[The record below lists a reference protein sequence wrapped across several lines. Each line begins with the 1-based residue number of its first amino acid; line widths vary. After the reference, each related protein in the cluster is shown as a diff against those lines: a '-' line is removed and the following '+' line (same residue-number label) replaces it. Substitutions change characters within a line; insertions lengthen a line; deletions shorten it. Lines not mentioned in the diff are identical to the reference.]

1 MKKLNKKEMVQ
12 NLAEQYAVN
21 VKVGDVIRAK
31 QETHYRNKVIVAFGK
46 SKGKVYA
53 GQYAPHS
60 HRVIK
65 DSGRL
70 LQPEIINQII
80 DRITELVQ
88 SMKIYLY
95 NDQNGTGVLRHVM
108 IRQAHATGEIMVVFV
123 TGTSKFPSR
132 HNLIQVLTSE
142 FPQIKTIVQTI
153 NSRQT
158 SVVIENKPLVLYGDG
173 TITDI
178 LCGKKIT
185 ISATAFYQIHSE
197 QCEVLYGLAKKMVNC
212 KPTDT
217 LLDTYCGV
225 GTIGLT
231 LADSCKSV
239 MGVEINSDAIHN
251 ARHNAKQNHVKNMK
265 FVDMDST
272 EFLMEAKRYNHH
284 FDVIVLDPPRAGTTK
299 PFIEAATALN
309 PRKICYISCDPK
321 TLMRDLKGFKKC
333 GYTTNKIELVD
344 MFPKTEHIETV
355 VLLSKGKVDSKKIR
369 VEFSL
374 EDMDMS
380 EFQDGATYTQIKDY
394 VLEHSGLKVSNLYIS
409 QIKRKCGIEVGKN
422 YNLPKSEDSRQ
433 PQCPPE
439 KEKAIREAFKYF
451 GMI

>member
-272 EFLMEAKRYNHH
+272 EFMMEAKRYNHH

-355 VLLSKGKVDSKKIR
+355 VLLSKGEVDSKKIR

-409 QIKRKCGIEVGKN
+409 QIKRKCGIGVGKN

-439 KEKAIREAFKYF
+439 KEKAIMEAFEYF

>member
-272 EFLMEAKRYNHH
+272 EFMMEAKRYNHH

-380 EFQDGATYTQIKDY
+380 EFQDGATYPQIKEY

-433 PQCPPE
+433 PMCPPE

>member
-70 LQPEIINQII
+70 LQPEIINKII

-272 EFLMEAKRYNHH
+272 EFMMEAKRYNHH

-344 MFPKTEHIETV
+344 MFPKTEHIECIC
-355 VLLSKGKVDSKKIR
+355 VLEKHSFNVEASKKKQAQKKQ
-369 VEFSL
+369 
-374 EDMDMS
+374 
-380 EFQDGATYTQIKDY
+380 FQHQQM
-394 VLEHSGLKVSNLYIS
+394 V
-409 QIKRKCGIEVGKN
+409 KRKKKG
-422 YNLPKSEDSRQ
+422 YR
-433 PQCPPE
+433 
-439 KEKAIREAFKYF
+439 
-451 GMI
+451 

>member
-272 EFLMEAKRYNHH
+272 EFMMEAKRYNHH

-355 VLLSKGKVDSKKIR
+355 VLLSKGEVDSKKIR

-380 EFQDGATYTQIKDY
+380 EFQDGATYPQIKEY
-394 VLEHSGLKVSNLYIS
+394 VLEHTGLKVSNLYIS
-409 QIKRKCGIEVGKN
+409 QIKRKCGIGVGKN

-433 PQCPPE
+433 PQCPQE

>member
-272 EFLMEAKRYNHH
+272 EFMMEAKRYNHH

-380 EFQDGATYTQIKDY
+380 EFQDGATYPQIKEY

-433 PQCPPE
+433 PMCPPE
-439 KEKAIREAFKYF
+439 KEKAIREAMKYF

>member
-1 MKKLNKKEMVQ
+1 MKKINKKEMVE
-12 NLAEQYAVN
+12 NLAEQFSVKI
-21 VKVGDVIRAK
+21 KVGDVYKAK
-31 QETHYRNKVIVAFGK
+31 QEKHYRNKVIVAFGK

-70 LQPEIINQII
+70 LQPEIVNKII

-95 NDQNGTGVLRHVM
+95 NESNGTGVLRHVM
-108 IRQAHATGEIMVVFV
+108 IRYAQATNEIMVVFV
-123 TGTSKFPSR
+123 TGTSQFPSR
-132 HNLIQVLTSE
+132 HNMVKVLTSE
-142 FPQIKTIVQTI
+142 FPQIKTIVQTV
-153 NSRQT
+153 NGRQT
-158 SVVIENKPLVLYGDG
+158 SVVIENEPIVLYGDG

-185 ISATAFYQIHSE
+185 ISATAFYQIHPQ
-197 QCEVLYGLAKKMVNC
+197 QCEVLYGLAKKMC
-212 KPTDT
+212 DLKEPDT

-239 MGVEINSDAIHN
+239 MGVEINRNAVSN
-251 ARHNAKQNHVKNMK
+251 ARWNAKQNKVKNIK

-272 EFLMEAKRYNHH
+272 KFMLEAKKYNHR

-299 PFIEAATALN
+299 QFIEAATSLK

-321 TLMRDLKGFKKC
+321 TLMRDLKIFKKA
-333 GYTTNKIELVD
+333 GYTSNKVELVD
-344 MFPKTEHIETV
+344 MFPKTDHIECV
-355 VLLSKGKVDSKKIR
+355 CVLEQHFYNVEASKKKQ
-369 VEFSL
+369 EAKKQ
-374 EDMDMS
+374 
-380 EFQDGATYTQIKDY
+380 FQRKKIA
-394 VLEHSGLKVSNLYIS
+394 
-409 QIKRKCGIEVGKN
+409 KRK
-422 YNLPKSEDSRQ
+422 SR
-433 PQCPPE
+433 
-439 KEKAIREAFKYF
+439 R
-451 GMI
+451 